1 MKTALARRQRHR
13 RNGSNKRGGAGG
25 TASKVAI
32 AFPLFLFGTFALLGL
47 LGFVAAVGAYGYYS
61 QGLPDPKNLLD
72 NLSFDQQTVVDDST
86 GKVEL
91 ARFGQQKRT
100 VLDYAQIPPVLID
113 ATTSVEDKTFWTNA
127 GFDPAAIISAGIDT
141 LTGAPRGASTIT
153 QQIVRARL
161 LPASALTGASYER
174 KIKEIIQSIRLTQEY
189 PGDTGKQQIIAT
201 YLNQNFY
208 GNQSYG
214 VAAAAKSYFGVTDL
228 SKLSL
233 AQAAILAA
241 IPQSPTDYDLVR
253 NAVTETDAKG
263 KTILVVPPDTAI
275 VQRRN
280 YVLSQMLTNRVLT
293 APGQPGAIADARIT
307 AAEQAPV
314 ILAPQVTPSWRAPQF
329 VWAVRSELATI
340 LCPQTPTNCPQIDTG
355 GYTVKTTLNWNM
367 QKVAEKWVQ
376 AAVLGPNAP
385 NTAAYL
391 KSLGLSDQ
399 AWIEN
404 LRNNN
409 IHNGALIAID
419 YRTGHVLAYVGSAQ
433 YYSQHATK
441 QFQPQFDVLADGWR
455 QPGSAF
461 KPINYVTGF
470 EDGTL
475 TPATMLMDVTT
486 DFGGGYIPTDADL
499 LERGP
504 VRIREALQLSLNIP
518 ATKAAVINGPDHVFD
533 MAKKFGL
540 HFQSA
545 TNQAGASIAIG
556 TLEIHPA
563 DLISAYGALAD
574 GGTLM
579 PRTTIS
585 SIRDS
590 DGNQIWPTPTGTPTG
605 TSVVSPQAAYLMT
618 NILAGNTDPSINPY
632 WGKAEIL
639 DGSTRRPATLKTGTT
654 NDTKDLMAY
663 GYLAPPA
670 DPKAPAL
677 AVGVWM
683 GNSDNSATGGIF
695 SLEAPTPLWQN
706 FLTEVTKGTPIADFK
721 EPPGIVHATVD
732 AYSGLLPGP
741 YTTKTIDEIFI
752 PGTVPKQVDNT
763 KVGIDVDKASGKL
776 WANGCTGPKVTE
788 GFLDFSSVEAA
799 FPAWQKFDQ
808 GWVARAKRGPGV
820 YGGPGKDATATSYFY
835 ETGFEPFGA
844 TWGAPFPPTGTCTA
858 APSPSPA
865 PSAGPTAVPCPPG
878 GVQQN
883 PDGSILLGPDG
894 QPVPCPTAAPAPS
907 PGGGP
912 STPPSGGPQ
921 PTESPPAPTADP
933 PPSSGK
939 APTPSPSP

>member
-1 MKTALARRQRHR
+1 MRTALARHQRRR
-13 RNGSNKRGGAGG
+13 RNGTDSRRGVRG

-32 AFPLFLFGTFALLGL
+32 AFPLFLFGTFVLLGL

-61 QGLPDPKNLLD
+61 RGLPDPKNLFD
-72 NLSFDQQTVVDDST
+72 NLSFDQQTVVYDST

-91 ARFGQQKRT
+91 ARFGQQKRI
-100 VLDYAQIPPVLID
+100 VLTYDQIPPVLID

-127 GFDPAAIISAGIDT
+127 GFDPSAVISAGIDT
-141 LTGAPRGASTIT
+141 LTGQPRGASTIT
-153 QQIVRARL
+153 QQLVRARL
-161 LPASALTGASYER
+161 LPQSVLTGSPYER
-174 KIKEIIQSIRLTQEY
+174 KIREIIQSVRLTQEY
-189 PGDTGKQQIIAT
+189 PGDAGKQQIIAT

-228 SKLSL
+228 SKLTL

-241 IPQSPTDYDLVR
+241 IPQSPGDYDLVR
-253 NAVTETDAKG
+253 NAIQKTDSKG
-263 KTILVVPPDTAI
+263 RTLLVVPPNSAI

-280 YVLSQMLTNRVLT
+280 YVLDQMVAHRWLTR
-293 APGQPGAIADARIT
+293 PGQPGAITDAQIE
-307 AAEQAPV
+307 AAKNDPV
-314 ILAPQVTPSWRAPQF
+314 ILVPQVVANWRAPHF

-340 LCPQTPTNCPQIDTG
+340 LCPQDPTNCPQIDTG

-367 QKVAEKWVQ
+367 QKVAEKWVK

-385 NTAAYL
+385 NTATYL
-391 KSLGLSDQ
+391 KSLGIPDQ

-404 LRNNN
+404 LRQND

-433 YYSQHATK
+433 YYSQTATK

-470 EDGTL
+470 QDGTL

-486 DFGGGYIPTDADL
+486 DFGGGYLPTDADL

-504 VRIREALQLSLNIP
+504 VRIREAFQLSLNIP
-518 ATKAAVINGPDHVFD
+518 AIKAAVINGPDHVFD

-563 DLISAYGALAD
+563 DLISAYGAIAD

-579 PRTTIS
+579 PRTTIFSITDS
-585 SIRDS
+585 S
-590 DGNQIWPTPTGTPTG
+590 GNQIWPTPGDTPTG
-605 TSVVSPQAAYLMT
+605 TSVVSPQAAYLIT
-618 NILAGNTDPSINPY
+618 NILAGNTDPNINPF
-632 WGKAEIL
+632 WGRAEIMN
-639 DGSTRRPATLKTGTT
+639 GSTRRPATLKTGTT

-683 GNSDNSATGGIF
+683 GNSDNSPTGGIF
-695 SLEAPTPLWQN
+695 SLEAPTPLWQA
-706 FLTEVTKGTPIADFK
+706 FLTEVSKGTPIADFQ

-741 YTTKTIDEIFI
+741 YTTRTVDEIFI
-752 PGTVPKQVDNT
+752 AGTVPKQVDNT
-763 KVGIDVDKASGKL
+763 KVGIAIDKASGKL

-788 GFLDFSSVEAA
+788 GFLDLSNVDAG
-799 FPAWQKFDQ
+799 FPSWQKADQ
-808 GWVARAKRGPGV
+808 GWVARARRGPGV
-820 YGGPGKDATATSYFY
+820 YGGPGKDKTATSYFY

-844 TWGAPFPPTGTCTA
+844 TWGAPFPPTATCTA
-858 APSPSPA
+858 APSPSPS
-865 PSAGPTAVPCPPG
+865 PSASASAPPCPPG
-878 GVQQN
+878 GVQLN
-883 PDGSILLGPDG
+883 PDGTVLLGPDG
-894 QPVPCPTAAPAPS
+894 QPIACPGASSAPS
-907 PGGGP
+907 P
-912 STPPSGGPQ
+912 S
-921 PTESPPAPTADP
+921 ESPIGQPASPPEPTATP
-933 PPSSGK
+933 PPSAIPPPVPGQTPR
-939 APTPSPSP
+939 PTATQ